1 MYLSEMLNMPPAIS
15 QSVVGGSLRA
25 KPGVAMEIE
34 KIALEKGTAIGLRIL
49 LGKAPLI
56 VIKGERGYLMCG
68 YLNTEVAEKLG
79 DAAAVVRGV
88 NTFDE
93 MLEKEVSEVTAAAEA
108 LGIRRGMKGKEAL
121 ERML

>member
-1 MYLSEMLNMPPAIS
+1 MPPAIS
-15 QSVVGGSLRA
+15 QSVVEGGLLRA

-34 KIALEKGTAIGLRIL
+34 KIALEKGTAIGLRVL

-56 VIKGERGYLMCG
+56 VIKAERGYLMCG

-93 MLEKEVSEVTAAAEA
+93 MLEKEVSEVTGAAEA
-108 LGIRRGMKGKEAL
+108 LGIRRGMKGVEAL